1 MWLSWDRHKLATL
14 FFALFFIFSFKK
26 PVPQIL
32 VVVLAVGAMLYYKAS
47 KPPLQ
52 LRPFRWLI
60 ASMFTMFLVVLP
72 NLFVGGD
79 LEAWHYNLRSLNMP
93 LVYVLGVIALI
104 CLSGTQVRL
113 NTKILFYS
121 MAFTCFFNGGLAFV
135 QKVFLG
141 MGRVAGLS
149 TIVGFVTLTAMA
161 IFGCFIYALTT
172 DKRQEKWLFSGAM
185 LAGFLVVLF
194 SATRSASIAFAITF
208 LALCVFLRHTKEWS
222 YMGLM
227 ALCFGGLF
235 LLNQTLEQ
243 HALLQAARTKEESFR
258 QDLQLF
264 AQKNPNSS
272 IGLRLARW
280 QEALAIAKLSPLIGM
295 SLSTKCRRIDEILA
309 LAHSYRKADQ
319 IDCAEKY
326 DNEFF
331 NTLAHRGV
339 LGLVALAWFLC
350 VLWCFFAK
358 RKDTIGVFMLSM
370 LIFYI
375 SLGIGFDPFDFFI
388 EGSFF
393 VGMVVMAAISKR
405 LHAKPLKSNLGSD
418 SQIGAS

>member
-1 MWLSWDRHKLATL
+1 MDRHKVATL
-14 FFALFFIFSFKK
+14 FFTLFFIFSFKK
-26 PVPQIL
+26 PIPQIL
-32 VVVLAVGAMLYYKAS
+32 MVALALGALLYYKAC
-47 KPPLQ
+47 KPPLR
-52 LRPFRWLI
+52 LGPFKWLI
-60 ASMFTMFLVVLP
+60 ASMLTMFLVVLP

-93 LVYVLGVIALI
+93 LVYVLGVVALI
-104 CLSGTQVRL
+104 CLSSIQIRL
-113 NTKILFYS
+113 HTKILFYS
-121 MAFTCFFNGGLAFV
+121 MAFACFFNGGFALV

-141 MGRVAGLS
+141 MGRVVGLS
-149 TIVGFVTLTAMA
+149 TVVGFVTLTSMA
-161 IFGCFIYALTT
+161 LFGCFIYAIYTHNS
-172 DKRQEKWLFSGAM
+172 KERWLFSAAM
-185 LAGFLVVLF
+185 VVGFLVVLF

-208 LALCVFLRHTKEWS
+208 IALCVFLRRTKQWR

-235 LLNQTLEQ
+235 FLNQVLEQ
-243 HALLQAARTKEESFR
+243 HALLHTARTQDENFSH
-258 QDLQLF
+258 DLQLYT
-264 AQKNPNSS
+264 QKNPKSS

-295 SLSTKCRRIDEILA
+295 SLSTKCRRLDQILA
-309 LAHSYRKADQ
+309 LSHSYRKADQ

-331 NTLAHRGV
+331 NTLAHRGI
-339 LGLVALAWFLC
+339 LGLVALAWFIC

-370 LIFYI
+370 LVFYV

-393 VGMVVMAAISKR
+393 VGMVVMAAMAER
-405 LHAKPLKSNLGSD
+405 LPAELLKSEWATTHN
-418 SQIGAS
+418 